1 MKKQFTP
8 WDLGATLY
16 MPATRSDL
24 VEVVLDGKIPGL
36 RSLVV
41 CLEDAVSEH
50 DVPLALQN
58 LSLFLQSFRGYFLIY
73 TIFFQMVIKNY
84 FPVFS

>member
-16 MPATRSDL
+16 MPATRMDL
-24 VEVVLDGKIPGL
+24 AEVVLEGKIPGL

-41 CLEDAVSEH
+41 WKMRSVNMMF
-50 DVPLALQN
+50 PLH
-58 LSLFLQSFRGYFLIY
+58 FRISHCFCKG
-73 TIFFQMVIKNY
+73 
-84 FPVFS
+84 